1 MFQLLKKFNDYL
13 MIILWD
19 LMPLR
24 KEINGGL

>member
-19 LMPLR
+19 LMLLR